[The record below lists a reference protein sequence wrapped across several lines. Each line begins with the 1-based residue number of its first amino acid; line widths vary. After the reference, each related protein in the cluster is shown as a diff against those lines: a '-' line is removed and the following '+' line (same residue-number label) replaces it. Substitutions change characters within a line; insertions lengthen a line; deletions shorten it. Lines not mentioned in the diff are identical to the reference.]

1 MSQLRQDPT
10 TKEWVII
17 APRRAARPHDPLRVE
32 RPPLPARDAAC
43 PFCPGNEEQTPPEI
57 MRVANGAGWR
67 IRVVPNL
74 FPAVSPDGEARR
86 AGDGVFGRMDGV
98 GAHEVIIESPRHDAR
113 IDEMADEEVEDVL
126 EVWRRRYDALER
138 EPWARSVVLFKNF
151 GITAGTSLVHTH
163 SQVVAIPVHAPE
175 DLRRHS
181 VALRY
186 FDDTGRSVYDDLR
199 DAEVRQGERV
209 VAEVG
214 SMVSFAP
221 FASRAPYETWILPTR
236 HRSSFG
242 RVDDAELA
250 DLARLLR
257 EVLRALREAA
267 GDPDFNIVLASGP
280 VADRDQPHFT
290 WHLRVVPRLATA
302 AGFELGS
309 GMSINTV
316 APEDAAARM
325 RDSLER
331 SRAAAR

>member
-17 APRRAARPHDPLRVE
+17 APQRAVRPHDPPRVE
-32 RPPLPARDAAC
+32 RARLPARDPAC
-43 PFCPGNEEQTPPEI
+43 PFCPGNEERTPPEI
-57 MRVANGAGWR
+57 MRVGNGSGWR
-67 IRVVPNL
+67 VRVVPNL
-74 FPAVSPDGEARR
+74 FPAVSPDGEPRR
-86 AGDGVFGRMDGV
+86 AADGVFGRMEGV
-98 GAHEVIIESPRHDAR
+98 GAHEVIVESPRHDAR
-113 IDEMADEEVEDVL
+113 IDEMAEDEVEDVL
-126 EVWRRRYDALER
+126 GVWRQRYQALER

-151 GITAGTSLVHTH
+151 GATAGTSLVHTH
-163 SQVVAIPVHAPE
+163 SQVVAIPVHGPE

-221 FASRAPYETWILPTR
+221 FASRAPFETWILPAR
-236 HRSSFG
+236 HRSSFA
-242 RVDDAELA
+242 RADDGELA
-250 DLARLLR
+250 DLARALR

-267 GDPDFNIVLASGP
+267 GDPDFNIVVTSGP
-280 VADRDQPHFT
+280 AADRDQPHFT
-290 WHLRVVPRLATA
+290 WHVRVLPRLATA

-309 GMSINTV
+309 GMSINPV

-325 RDSLER
+325 RESLDRAR
-331 SRAAAR
+331 SAAR